1 MFNKSSKLKDETSG
15 QIRSVG
21 EEIRKGEGQLNKEIV
36 VHVMPKRFFPAQP
49 AAKKAKGIGLVVIF
63 GGAIFLIAALAI
75 LYFYFIKSGPE
86 QPSGQEKATMSD
98 QTEAIAKKQT
108 ESQPVTTKE
117 TEEEEEETSPETQR
131 GQEAGEA
138 TEIKQK
144 EGFVIAT
151 TTEETTTTTS
161 TEEAKGATS
170 TKIIAVPT
178 TPKEYKI
185 AADSDGDGLF
195 DKEEV
200 LFDCKVNLKDS
211 DGDGYEDLAEVL
223 NLYNPAGSGQIMV
236 NPNIEKYIN
245 SKYSYS
251 LYYPYAWPVDEV
263 GGEDSIIFK
272 LDNNQFIQVI
282 IQPNTKRQT
291 IQEWYK
297 EQMGVEAIK
306 DDQMAY
312 KKGWQA
318 VKSEDGLTFYLAKP
332 SDDNVII
339 VSYSLGT
346 SDILNYKNVF
356 EIMIKSLEMGS

>member
-1 MFNKSSKLKDETSG
+1 MFNKSSKPKDETSG
-15 QIRSVG
+15 HIRSVS
-21 EEIRKGEGQLNKEIV
+21 EEIRGGEGQLDKEIV
-36 VHVMPKRFFPAQP
+36 AHVMPKRFFPAQP
-49 AAKKAKGIGLVVIF
+49 AARKAKGIGLVVLL
-63 GGAIFLIAALAI
+63 GGAIFLIAALAF
-75 LYFYFIKSGPE
+75 LYFYFTKLGPE

-98 QTEAIAKKQT
+98 QSEVTT
-108 ESQPVTTKE
+108 ESQSVTTKE
-117 TEEEEEETSPETQR
+117 TEEKEKEISPEIQA

-138 TEIKQK
+138 TETKQA

-151 TTEETTTTTS
+151 TTEETTASTS
-161 TEEAKGATS
+161 KEEAGEATS
-170 TKIIAVPT
+170 TKKIIATP

-185 AADSDGDGLF
+185 AVDSDGDGLS

-200 LFDCKVNLKDS
+200 LLDCKVNLKDS

-245 SKYSYS
+245 SKYSYT

-263 GGEDSIIFK
+263 EGEDSIIFK

-282 IQPNTKRQT
+282 IQPNTKGQT

-332 SDDNVII
+332 SDDNIII
-339 VSYSLGT
+339 VSHSLGT

-356 EIMIKSLEMGS
+356 EMMIKSLEMGN

>member
-1 MFNKSSKLKDETSG
+1 MFNKSSKLKDETRG

-21 EEIRKGEGQLNKEIV
+21 EEIREGERQLDKEIV
-36 VHVMPKRFFPAQP
+36 AHVMPKRFFPAQP
-49 AAKKAKGIGLVVIF
+49 AAKKAKGIGLVVLL
-63 GGAIFLIAALAI
+63 GGAIFLIAALAF
-75 LYFYFIKSGPE
+75 LYFYFTQSGPE
-86 QPSGQEKATMSD
+86 QPSGQEKVTMSD
-98 QTEAIAKKQT
+98 QTEVTA

-117 TEEEEEETSPETQR
+117 TEKKEKETSPETQK

-138 TEIKQK
+138 TETNQE

-151 TTEETTTTTS
+151 TTEETTASTS
-161 TEEAKGATS
+161 KEEVGEATS
-170 TKIIAVPT
+170 TKKIIAAPT

-185 AADSDGDGLF
+185 AVDSDGDGLS

-200 LFDCKVNLKDS
+200 LFDCNVSSKDS
-211 DGDGYEDLAEVL
+211 DSDGYEDLAEVL

-245 SKYSYS
+245 SKYSYY
-251 LYYPYAWPVDEV
+251 LYYPYVWPINEV
-263 GGEDSIIFK
+263 GSEDSIIFK
-272 LDNNQFIQVI
+272 LDSNQFIQVI
-282 IQPNTKRQT
+282 IQPNTKGQT

-306 DDQMAY
+306 DDQMVY

-332 SDDNVII
+332 NNDNIII
-339 VSYSLGT
+339 VSHSLGT

-356 EIMIKSLEMGS
+356 EMMIKSLEISN